1 MLLYRYFVNNFKI
14 LKNLMQKNTE
24 NMPSPILFCFVLP
37 KIDIKKKNRHFVINF
52 TKINQKF
59 KIIVIN

>member
-37 KIDIKKKNRHFVINF
+37 KIDIKKKKSAILLLILR
-52 TKINQKF
+52 K
-59 KIIVIN
+59 